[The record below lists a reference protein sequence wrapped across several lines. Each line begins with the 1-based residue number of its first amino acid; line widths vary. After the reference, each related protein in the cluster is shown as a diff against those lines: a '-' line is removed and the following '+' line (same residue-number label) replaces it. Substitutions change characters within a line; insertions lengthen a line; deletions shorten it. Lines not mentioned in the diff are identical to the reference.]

1 MATFNTFIVFA
12 VIAIWLVGLI
22 GYASTRKAV
31 KNNDKSF
38 NNSYNLI
45 RFVAACMVLYS
56 HHFPLAGLDEP
67 RVPGYGAAIGSV
79 AVHIFFALSGFLIYQ
94 SLQRNNS
101 FSAFISART
110 LRICPN
116 LIFAVVITSVLMML
130 WFDNFKNYQ
139 AHITYAVHN
148 ATSFA
153 RVPIYGIEGV
163 LSGRPSEA
171 VNGSLWTLQ
180 YEVFLYFILFALCFF
195 AKISRTLI
203 MLLLIISLTPFFN
216 SMQKDISLL
225 SFQLNTHYLSLLG
238 TSFLTG
244 SLLAAYWKDLFPYK
258 TWMTLIALFSMTPF
272 VILGVD
278 GSPIFYALAAIAVIT
293 VGSFRFGTWFDRYGD
308 GSYGIYIFAFPV
320 QQLCLIAIDD
330 FWLSMAIAFAITTL
344 IGYTT
349 WHLFEERALR
359 ARKPL
364 STVLD
369 NLTLSLRKLK
379 SP

>member
-1 MATFNTFIVFA
+1 MATFNLFA
-12 VIAIWLVGLI
+12 GVIALAIWFVGLF
-22 GYASTRKAV
+22 GYISSTKH
-31 KNNDKSF
+31 KISNGKTF
-38 NNSYNLI
+38 NNSYNLV
-45 RFVAACMVLYS
+45 RFTAASMVLYS
-56 HHFPLAGLDEP
+56 HHFPLAGFDEP

-101 FSAFISART
+101 FSAFISARI

-116 LIFAVVITSVLMML
+116 LIFAVIITSVLMML

-153 RVPIYGIEGV
+153 RVPIYGIDGV

-180 YEVFLYFILFALCFF
+180 YEIFLYFILFALCVF

-203 MLLLIISLTPFFN
+203 ILLLAISLTPFFS
-216 SMQKDISLL
+216 SMQKDIYLL

-244 SLLAAYWKDLFPYK
+244 SLLAAYWNNLLPYK
-258 TWMTLIALFSMTPF
+258 AWMMLIALLSMTLF
-272 VILGVD
+272 VTFGVD
-278 GSPIFYALAAIAVIT
+278 GSPIFYSLAAITVIT
-293 VGSFRFGTWFDRYGD
+293 VGSFRLGSWFDRYGD

-364 STVLD
+364 STFLD
-369 NLTLSLRKLK
+369 SLTLSLRKLK